1 VKARSALIADLAL
14 VSTYTDRFEDAIA
27 FTEMC
32 PARTHARLGA
42 AQRR

>member
-14 VSTYTDRFEDAIA
+14 VSTYTDRFEEAIA
-27 FTEMC
+27 FTRC
-32 PARTHARLGA
+32 AARTHARLGA

>member
-1 VKARSALIADLAL
+1 LIAADLAL

-32 PARTHARLGA
+32 PRAPMPGSVPPSDAR
-42 AQRR
+42 